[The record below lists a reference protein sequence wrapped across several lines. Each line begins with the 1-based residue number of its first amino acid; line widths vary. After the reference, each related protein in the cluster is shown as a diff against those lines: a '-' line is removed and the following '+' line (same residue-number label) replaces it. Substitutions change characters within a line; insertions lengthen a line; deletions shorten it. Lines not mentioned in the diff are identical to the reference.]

1 VIDFNH
7 LERDG
12 TENRLPLFLIPLW
25 CKCDAAAL
33 AGGRAADYVDHMTS
47 SLSPSPAHRPLLVFD
62 LDGTLAETAPDL
74 VATLNM
80 LLTREGF
87 APVPYATARSMVG
100 GGARALIERGLKHSG
115 GSLPASR
122 IDELFDEFLVH
133 YDAHICDR
141 SSLFPGVAAAL
152 DRFEAAGWRF
162 AVCTNKIEYSS
173 VLLLNA
179 LGIADRF
186 AAICGKNTFPISK
199 PDGRALL
206 MTIDK
211 AGGRN
216 DQTVM
221 VGDSKTDIETARNA
235 KIPVV
240 AVDFGYTELPIKA
253 YEPDR
258 VISHFDALWEATA
271 SLVKAG

>member
-1 VIDFNH
+1 
-7 LERDG
+7 
-12 TENRLPLFLIPLW
+12 
-25 CKCDAAAL
+25 
-33 AGGRAADYVDHMTS
+33 MTS
-47 SLSPSPAHRPLLVFD
+47 SDPIQPLLVFD

-87 APVPYATARSMVG
+87 PPVPYELARKMVG
-100 GGARALIERGLKHSG
+100 GGARTLIERGLAHCG
-115 GSLPASR
+115 GSLPAEH
-122 IDELFDEFLVH
+122 IDALFEEFLTH
-133 YDAHICDR
+133 YDDHIAD
-141 SSLFPGVAAAL
+141 STTLFPGVGAAL

-173 VLLLNA
+173 VLLLQA

-186 AAICGKNTFPISK
+186 SAICGKNTFAMSK

-211 AGGRN
+211 AGGRS
-216 DQTVM
+216 DRAIM
-221 VGDSKTDIETARNA
+221 VGDSKTDIETAQNA

-240 AVDFGYTELPIKA
+240 AVDFGYTELPVEA

-258 VISHFDALWEATA
+258 IISHFDHLWEAVEGLCKTA
-271 SLVKAG
+271 